1 MHKNITAFLCKIP
14 PKQNNKKS
22 SQCTKKVF
30 KKSFFVQ
37 IAQNF
42 QKITKNFK
50 KAIAIF
56 LIIGYNSTIR

>member
-1 MHKNITAFLCKIP
+1 MHKKGI
-14 PKQNNKKS
+14 Q
-22 SQCTKKVF
+22 KKV
-30 KKSFFVQ
+30 FFVQ
-37 IAQNF
+37 IAQTF